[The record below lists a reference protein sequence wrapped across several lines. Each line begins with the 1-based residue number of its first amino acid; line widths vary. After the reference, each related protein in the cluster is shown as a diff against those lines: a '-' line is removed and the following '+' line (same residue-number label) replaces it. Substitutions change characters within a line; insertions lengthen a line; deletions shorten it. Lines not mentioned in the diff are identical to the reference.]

1 MDELNKL
8 VNNLSVSYGSFN
20 TSRNKKTA
28 ASLRKE
34 LQKLKAYATLQRKDI
49 LNSVKPITPIIIEYV
64 VPTVQLSLKKVKKVK
79 DEVKDELKNEVK
91 DELKNEV
98 KDEPAET
105 IEPVEP
111 PLKKLKKNKKVVEP
125 DVKTPVKQSLKVVFP
140 VS

>member
-1 MDELNKL
+1 MDELNKIF
-8 VNNLSVSYGSFN
+8 NNLSVLYGSYN
-20 TSRNKKTA
+20 TCKNKKTV

-34 LQKLKAYATLQRKDI
+34 LQKLKVFVSLQRKDV

-64 VPTVQLSLKKVKKVK
+64 VPTVQPSLKKVKKLKDEVVEVK
-79 DEVKDELKNEVK
+79 DEVVEVK
-91 DELKNEV
+91 DEV

-125 DVKTPVKQSLKVVFP
+125 DVKTHVKQSLKVVFP

>member
-8 VNNLSVSYGSFN
+8 VNNLTVSYGSYN
-20 TSRNKKTA
+20 TCKNKKTV

-34 LQKLKAYATLQRKDI
+34 LQKLKAFATLERKDV
-49 LNSVKPITPIIIEYV
+49 LNSIKPITPIIIEYV
-64 VPTVQLSLKKVKKVK
+64 VPTVQPSLKKVKKLKDEVVEVK
-79 DEVKDELKNEVK
+79 DEVVEVK
-91 DELKNEV
+91 DEM
-98 KDEPAET
+98 KDEMKVEVVAPVEI

-125 DVKTPVKQSLKVVFP
+125 VKQSLKVVFP

>member
-8 VNNLSVSYGSFN
+8 VNNLTVSYGSYN
-20 TSRNKKTA
+20 TCKNKKTV

-34 LQKLKAYATLQRKDI
+34 LQKLKVFSTLERKDV
-49 LNSVKPITPIIIEYV
+49 LNSIKPITPIIIEYV
-64 VPTVQLSLKKVKKVK
+64 VPPAVQPSLKKVKKLKDEVVEVK
-79 DEVKDELKNEVK
+79 DEVVKVK
-91 DELKNEV
+91 DEV
-98 KDEPAET
+98 VAPVET

-125 DVKTPVKQSLKVVFP
+125 VKQSLKVVFP

>member
-8 VNNLSVSYGSFN
+8 VNNLTVSYGSYN
-20 TSRNKKTA
+20 TCKNKKTA

-34 LQKLKAYATLQRKDI
+34 LQKLKAYATLQRKDV
-49 LNSVKPITPIIIEYV
+49 LNSVKPVTPIVIEFV
-64 VPTVQLSLKKVKKVK
+64 VPPAVQPSLKKVKKLK
-79 DEVKDELKNEVK
+79 DEVKDELKNEVVGSV
-91 DELKNEV
+91 EI
-98 KDEPAET
+98 

-125 DVKTPVKQSLKVVFP
+125 VKSPVKQSLKVVFP